1 MKIQFLQEIASGK
14 CRYKILLKASRTI
27 EKSQELQ
34 NWNFL
39 KFSISFFVWHPIM
52 HILLPHFM
60 IFFYPLCHIK
70 FLQFSCLHDRWRVQ
84 RVFVSQIQVMCAIFY
99 EHGNEAIGKVL
110 GNSASW
116 PWIKFTVAEKKRD
129 ALMQKLVSI
138 TKQVIYIFFFTT
150 KWNSAAS
157 LSREL
162 LGNVRVEETIDR
174 ARIFKT
180 W

>member
-1 MKIQFLQEIASGK
+1 MWYFSRVIIQFLQEIASGK

-116 PWIKFTVAEKKRD
+116 PWIKFTVAEKKKRD

-138 TKQVIYIFFFTT
+138 TK
-150 KWNSAAS
+150 
-157 LSREL
+157 
-162 LGNVRVEETIDR
+162 
-174 ARIFKT
+174 
-180 W
+180 